1 MKLLRL
7 VVLIFLL
14 FSCDD
19 KKITEIN
26 VAEYFKNIQGTAVFF
41 NPAGNEYKIYNVPLS
56 RKRSSPCSTFKIIS
70 SFIALSEQIITLQNS
85 DMKWNRKTY
94 GYPLWNKDMNLTE
107 AFKSSCVWYF
117 RALIDKIP
125 PETVEK
131 YLQKYQYGNHDVSD
145 WQGTLNTNTDQAELK
160 GFWIESSLQISPVEQ
175 VNVLAKIFKGENQ
188 ITETLK
194 KIMLV
199 ETSVLK
205 VYGKTGLGIKNNL
218 VQDAWFI
225 GFYERNSQKIF
236 FAVRLADQENKIE
249 DYRYQASR
257 YAKSIALDIIQYAA
271 PF

>member
-1 MKLLRL
+1 
-7 VVLIFLL
+7 
-14 FSCDD
+14 
-19 KKITEIN
+19 
-26 VAEYFKNIQGTAVFF
+26 
-41 NPAGNEYKIYNVPLS
+41 
-56 RKRSSPCSTFKIIS
+56 
-70 SFIALSEQIITLQNS
+70 
-85 DMKWNRKTY
+85 MKWNRKTY

-160 GFWIESSLQISPVEQ
+160 VFWIESSLQISPVEQ